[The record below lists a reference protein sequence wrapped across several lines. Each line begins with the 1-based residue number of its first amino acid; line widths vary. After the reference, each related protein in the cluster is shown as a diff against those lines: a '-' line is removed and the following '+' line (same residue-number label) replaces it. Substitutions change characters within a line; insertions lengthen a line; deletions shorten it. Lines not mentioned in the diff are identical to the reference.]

1 MGAFGAI
8 LLSLMYRK
16 FTFSGFFDN
25 LVKSLEITVS
35 DHVLS
40 GCLKLFWR
48 RVFIAW
54 HSKND
59 DRDVAW
65 VRHVTLFD
73 LDPGDVANFP
83 FGMAIGMGAD
93 RIDRR
98 SGFAA
103 NRGEA

>member
-1 MGAFGAI
+1 ME
-8 LLSLMYRK
+8 LS
-16 FTFSGFFDN
+16 
-25 LVKSLEITVS
+25 
-35 DHVLS
+35 HVLS
-40 GCLKLFWR
+40 GCFKLFWR